1 MILFRK
7 IILFVLFFAF
17 HFNFFSQ
24 GFGNEWI
31 NFSQQYFHFPISNSG
46 IHRIEYNVLN
56 NYLSNLGID
65 ISNIPHD
72 QFQIFG
78 REKEVS
84 ILIKDQNNNGFLNQ
98 QDYVE
103 FYAEKNDGWLDT
115 LVYDSAVHI
124 PDSYYCLFND
134 TIRYFFTWNTTAK
147 KIAKYRGNKT
157 EDPSVQAAG

>member
-7 IILFVLFFAF
+7 IILFVLFLAF

-31 NFSQQYFHFPISNSG
+31 NFNQQYFHFPISNSG

-98 QDYVE
+98 QD
-103 FYAEKNDGWLDT
+103 LS
-115 LVYDSAVHI
+115 LIHI
-124 PDSYYCLFND
+124 
-134 TIRYFFTWNTTAK
+134 
-147 KIAKYRGNKT
+147 
-157 EDPSVQAAG
+157 